1 MEKYDLIIIGAGPG
15 GYEAAIDAAK
25 TYKMKVALIENRQL
39 GGTCLNRGCI
49 PTKTLLHT
57 AALYHE
63 VKAHGEEL
71 GLTGTDGDGF
81 DLEKIQER
89 KNAVL
94 DQLRGGIAM
103 LMKSN
108 KITVYNG
115 TGTVLDRGR
124 VRVELTEGG
133 TEELEGSNIMIA
145 TGSVP
150 SLPPIPGADQD
161 GVVTSDQML
170 DWSRPLNS
178 LLIVG
183 GGVIGCEFAS
193 VFSSLGVK
201 VTIVEALDR
210 IIANM
215 DKEIGQNLKMLMKRV
230 KGIDV
235 HTKSTVTEIRKSKD
249 GMVCCFTEKDKP
261 VEVIADLI
269 LISIGRR
276 AYTEGLFSEESSEE
290 IRTMKMEKGRILV
303 DSHFQTSVPGIYAI
317 GDVIGGIQLAHVA
330 TAEGRSAVAAMNGA
344 EPPVDMN
351 TIPSCIYTNPEIASV
366 GISAEHA
373 KAQGIEIISQKY
385 PMGGN
390 GKSILSLQ
398 ERGFIKVIADAG
410 SHKILGA
417 QMMCA
422 RATDMIS
429 QFSQAIVSGLTLEDM
444 AKTIYPHPTF
454 SEGIGSAEIGGA
466 GWRGAAGAKTG
477 ERRGLTRSQ
486 SDAFVLKNKA
496 NA

>member
-57 AALYHE
+57 AALYPE
-63 VKAHGEEL
+63 VKAHGAEL

-161 GVVTSDQML
+161 GVVTSDQRL

-235 HTKSTVTEIRKSKD
+235 HTKSTVTEIRKGED

-261 VEVIADLI
+261 VEVTADLI

-454 SEGIGSAEIGGA
+454 SEGIGEA
-466 GWRGAAGAKTG
+466 
-477 ERRGLTRSQ
+477 
-486 SDAFVLKNKA
+486 LK
-496 NA
+496 